1 MSYQELEKNIT
12 DVIKEQQIKLGFME
26 ETVRLYYPMDSLI
39 RMLDMDDTATDV
51 QVLDELKK
59 FSKDV
64 AERFG
69 QMKVSNKEERFCLR
83 IPPKG
88 VVYVHEHTD
97 EREFLKA
104 FIEHVNE
111 GNSSIEAMTALF
123 KDYSDQVAVEAM
135 DHEEFDYVLYFEDG
149 NPDDYR
155 YMVKFEPC
163 HTIYHRFTQ
172 KDFEAFEF

>member
-12 DVIKEQQIKLGFME
+12 DVIKEQQIKLGFMK

-39 RMLDMDDTATDV
+39 RMLDMEVTANSEAV
-51 QVLDELKK
+51 GIVLRD
-59 FSKDV
+59 FAD
-64 AERFG
+64 
-69 QMKVSNKEERFCLR
+69 KVSERLGSIKISNKDERFCLR
-83 IPPKG
+83 IPPEG

-104 FIEHVNE
+104 FIDHVNSHTS
-111 GNSSIEAMTALF
+111 NIETMTALF
-123 KDYSDQVAVEAM
+123 KEYSDQVAVEAM

-155 YMVKFEPC
+155 YMVKFEPL
-163 HTIYHRFTQ
+163 HTIYHRFTK
-172 KDFEAFEF
+172 KDFEAFDF